1 MKYLIEADY
10 IALQNARIE
19 RDRLL
24 RLLPRWFL
32 TAVPRSSRLA
42 RVGGGLL
49 RLTVVSRDRRFSHRS
64 YVTPELVADRVALA
78 QTIRKARNHS
88 ARTRAG
94 LGL

>member
-10 IALQNARIE
+10 LALQHARIE
-19 RDRLL
+19 RDHLL

-32 TAVPRSSRLA
+32 TAVPRSWLERD
-42 RVGGGLL
+42 VGLL

-64 YVTPELVADRVALA
+64 YVTPELVADRIAFA
-78 QTIRKARNHS
+78 KMIRKARNES